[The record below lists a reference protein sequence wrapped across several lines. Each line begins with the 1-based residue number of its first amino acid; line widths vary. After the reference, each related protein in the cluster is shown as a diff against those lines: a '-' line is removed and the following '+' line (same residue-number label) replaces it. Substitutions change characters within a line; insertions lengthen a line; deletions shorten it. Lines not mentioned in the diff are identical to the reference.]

1 MKSYA
6 SRAQLSVTQA
16 EIDAATEL
24 EWDRRLITVLGSA
37 NNRLYE
43 FRLQTAN
50 ATYEASKVCHVT
62 WNSLCDYLHGAASAE
77 LMLNMFVQE
86 PLLAMAKSFTCFTV
100 DA

>member
-6 SRAQLSVTQA
+6 SRAQLAVTQA
-16 EIDAATEL
+16 EIDAALEL

-50 ATYEASKVCHVT
+50 SIYETSKVRHNT
-62 WNSLCDYLHGAASAE
+62 GSGAYLNLLQQE
-77 LMLNMFVQE
+77 LILTAFVQE
-86 PLLAMAKSFTCFTV
+86 PLLAMARSFTCFTV
-100 DA
+100 EA

>member
-6 SRAQLSVTQA
+6 SRAQLAVTQA

-50 ATYEASKVCHVT
+50 STYETSKVRHVT
-62 WNSLCDYLHGAASAE
+62 CRYIPTSLQQQGF
-77 LMLNMFVQE
+77 MLVIRVQE
-86 PLLAMAKSFTCFTV
+86 PLLAMARSFTCFTV
-100 DA
+100 EA